1 VVIGLLKTEI
11 IHLSLRREVDKIALL
26 RLEDSA
32 RTPKD
37 FEGVIKEWN
46 RIDRNRRRRERRYEV
61 RRPSAEMLHWDK
73 MNEGDEKG
81 RLRAE
86 LETVIPPPLD
96 HAWWRQLQSGNFID
110 KIFDCPHEIAELTS
124 HKKVSLAIK
133 TLKAEQKE
141 ILYYRAIRQWS
152 SQKLAVYR
160 GQSDRNIRK
169 VYATLISKIHKE
181 MEKIED
187 EKPVSE
193 DELALDTLRRI
204 CREKD

>member
-1 VVIGLLKTEI
+1 MKTEI

-61 RRPSAEMLHWDK
+61 RRPNAEMLHWDQI
-73 MNEGDEKG
+73 NEGDEKG
-81 RLRAE
+81 TLKTE
-86 LETVIPPPLD
+86 LETVFPRPLA

-110 KIFDCPHEIAELTS
+110 KIFDCPHQIDELTS
-124 HKKVSLAIK
+124 HKKASLAIK
-133 TLKAEQKE
+133 ALKPEQKE
-141 ILYYRAIRQWS
+141 VLYYLSIRQWS
-152 SQKLAVYR
+152 PQKLAAYR

-169 VYATLISKIHKE
+169 VYATLIAKIHRE
-181 MEKIED
+181 MEKIE
-187 EKPVSE
+187 K
-193 DELALDTLRRI
+193 
-204 CREKD
+204 